1 MADLKAYKVTDRRN
15 WDGTTVV
22 FAETAGKAKAL
33 ALNTDT
39 CEGLEFTDISARRAP
54 KLDAAYRGR
63 YEMDWWHDEDRIA
76 MVRDAGFACDL
87 SDVSYEELY
96 CEACAAKWWCREYA
110 KKEGQEDG

>member
-1 MADLKAYKVTDRRN
+1 MADLKAYEVTDRRN
-15 WDGTTVV
+15 WDGATIV

-63 YEMDWWHDEDRIA
+63 WEMDWWDNEDRIA
-76 MVRDAGFACDL
+76 MVRDANFVCDL

-96 CEACAAKWWCREYA
+96 CEDCPANQWCREYA
-110 KKEGQEDG
+110 KREAEDEP